1 MLADD
6 AKEINVVLVPGV
18 DVRLASVFSA
28 REQYEVMESRDF
40 SKLYV
45 NKNNIRGEKKLDLC
59 ACKSFGVLFFPII
72 EVLPLG
78 MY

>member
-6 AKEINVVLVPGV
+6 AKEINVVLVPGA